1 MRISRSSRLKPK
13 RYVIGVDFGTLS
25 ARALLVEVDTGREVE
40 SAVHEYADGVIESFL
55 PGDHKQLPPD
65 TALQNPADYID
76 ALAKT
81 IPRVLRR
88 AKVRPEQVI
97 GLATDFTC
105 CTMLPT
111 KADGTPL
118 CFDTRWRKNPHAW
131 VKLWKHHSAQPEATF
146 INELGQQRTEAFIQ
160 TYGGKYS
167 SEWFFSKLLETVND
181 AWGVYQAAD
190 RFIEAGDWIVWQLC
204 GEEKRNLSAAGFKA
218 MRVYPSKAIDGERTS
233 PTPRAQGD
241 SEPTPTPPRR
251 GTDRAPLLGGEGV
264 GRFMGRPAGAGGWT
278 YPSKEFFKALNPRLE
293 NVVAEKMS
301 AELYPLGSK
310 AGSLTHA
317 MAKRTGLS
325 PGIPVAVGNID
336 AHVAVPACQVTTP
349 GKLVM
354 ILGTST
360 CHLLLSDT
368 KREVEGICGVVQD
381 GVVSGLWGYEAGQA
395 GVGDLFA
402 WYVERAVPGYVTLD
416 AKRAGMSVHE
426 LLEQQAS
433 RLQPGESGLL
443 ALDWWNG
450 NRSVLVDT
458 DLSGLLIGATLATQ
472 PHEIYRALIEAT
484 AFGTRKIIEAFRC
497 GGIAIEELY
506 ACGGLAQKNALLL
519 QIYADV
525 TGMPIKVAASEQT
538 SALGAAMHAAV
549 AAGAYRDIHAAA
561 RHMARLRK
569 KVYRPNQESKVI
581 YDLLYAQYS
590 RLHDELGRDPKSPM
604 KVLKGLRNQAFIAKT
619 KPKKP

>member
-1 MRISRSSRLKPK
+1 MRTSRSSRLKPK

-40 SAVHEYADGVIESFL
+40 SAVHEYAHGVIESFL

-65 TALQNPADYID
+65 TALQNPADYIE

-81 IPRVLRR
+81 IPTVLRR
-88 AKVRPEQVI
+88 AKVSPEQVI

-118 CFDTRWRKNPHAW
+118 CFDARWRKNPHAW
-131 VKLWKHHSAQPEATF
+131 VKLWKHHSAQSEANF

-218 MRVYPSKAIDGERTS
+218 MWVYTSK
-233 PTPRAQGD
+233 P
-241 SEPTPTPPRR
+241 
-251 GTDRAPLLGGEGV
+251 TDRESAS
-264 GRFMGRPAGAGGWT
+264 GAGGWT
-278 YPSKEFFKALNPRLE
+278 YPSKEFFKALNPKLE
-293 NVVAEKMS
+293 NVVAEKLS

-310 AGSLTHA
+310 AGGLTHA

-325 PGIPVAVGNID
+325 PRIAVAVGNID

-368 KREVEGICGVVQD
+368 KHEVEGICGVVQD

-402 WYVERAVPGYVTLD
+402 WYVERAVPGYVTFD
-416 AKRAGMSVHE
+416 AKKAGLSVHE

-472 PHEIYRALIEAT
+472 PHEIYRALIEST

-506 ACGGLAQKNALLL
+506 ACGGLAQKNSLLL

-549 AAGAYRDIHAAA
+549 AAGAYPDIHAAA
-561 RHMARLRK
+561 RRMARVRK
-569 KVYRPNQESKVI
+569 KVYQPDRKAKVI

-590 RLHDELGRDPKSPM
+590 RLHDEFGRDPKSPM
-604 KVLKGLRNQAFIAKT
+604 KVLKGLRNQAFTAKT
-619 KPKKP
+619 KPKKS